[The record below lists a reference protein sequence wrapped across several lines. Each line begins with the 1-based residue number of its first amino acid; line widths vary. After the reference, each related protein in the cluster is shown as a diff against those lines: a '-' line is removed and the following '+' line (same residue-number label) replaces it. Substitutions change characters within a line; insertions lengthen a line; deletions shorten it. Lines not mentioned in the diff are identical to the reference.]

1 MMDNVIDFKPYNER
15 ICMLRMKTKF
25 YNVTLISAHAPTEE
39 KSEEVK
45 EIFYNQLENIFDSI
59 PRHDMKI
66 VLGDFNAK
74 VGKEDLLAPTCGKQ
88 TIMERKW

>member
-1 MMDNVIDFKPYNER
+1 
-15 ICMLRMKTKF
+15 MLRIKTKF

-74 VGKEDLLAPTCGKQ
+74 VGKEDFLAPTCGKHG
-88 TIMERKW
+88 K